1 MTPLIWYVQNKQIQR
16 QNISGYLGDGQGK
29 KGNDFLIEM
38 ECFMEWWKNC
48 KTRESWWLYNIA
60 KTLKPLNCTL
70 SSGSLCFVDFTLI
83 KKSQQ
88 KGAKRTKF
96 LLNSQVPCAPC

>member
-38 ECFMEWWKNC
+38 
-48 KTRESWWLYNIA
+48 
-60 KTLKPLNCTL
+60 
-70 SSGSLCFVDFTLI
+70 
-83 KKSQQ
+83 
-88 KGAKRTKF
+88 
-96 LLNSQVPCAPC
+96 LLR